1 MDYAAKLSRATAAI
15 VANDALARAIRD
27 FGLRHHGLTRF
38 ELRAYERLQP
48 ARDDAATTHAVQA
61 MNHLVRDWS
70 AEGQAERDA
79 VFPPI
84 LATVDALFPPAGRRA
99 AGGAAG
105 AEGAGGANVLVPGAG
120 LGRLAYEL
128 ASRGHRVVANE
139 NSAHVLLAL
148 RYLLSLS
155 SSGSTSATSTASS
168 TANSTTTT
176 TTPPMAEMHTLHPYV
191 GWWSHH
197 RSTADMLRGVAFP
210 DVLPDAAVLPRLS
223 VVEGDFVSL
232 FGDSSGAFDAVVT
245 LFFIDTARNMVAYL
259 AAIHAA
265 LRPGGVWI
273 NLGPL
278 LYGTA
283 PWIELSLD
291 EVLRLAEAVG
301 FELQP
306 LDAALWGEDSFPDVQ
321 RWKGRVRG
329 RLAAYNSDAM
339 GLSRNAYLAQ
349 GWVAR
354 KL

>member
-1 MDYAAKLSRATAAI
+1 MDYAAKLSRAAAA
-15 VANDALARAIRD
+15 VAANDALARAIRD
-27 FGLRHHGLTRF
+27 FGLRHHHVTRF

-48 ARDDAATTHAVQA
+48 TRDDSATTHALQA
-61 MNHLVRDWS
+61 MKHLVRDWS
-70 AEGQAERDA
+70 AEGRAERDA

-84 LATVDALFPPAGRRA
+84 LATMDALFPPPARQDGGSGD
-99 AGGAAG
+99 GGAR
-105 AEGAGGANVLVPGAG
+105 VLVPGAG

-148 RYLLSLS
+148 RYLLSLGS
-155 SSGSTSATSTASS
+155 SSSYASEPTAP
-168 TANSTTTT
+168 A
-176 TTPPMAEMHTLHPYV
+176 AEMHVLHPYV

-197 RSTADMLRGVAFP
+197 RSTTDMLRAVAFP

-232 FGDSSGAFDAVVT
+232 FGDSSDASGTFDAVAT

-265 LRPGGVWI
+265 LRLGGVWI

-291 EVLRLAEAVG
+291 EVLQLAEAIG
-301 FELQP
+301 FELLP

-321 RWKGRVRG
+321 RWRGRVRS
-329 RLAAYNSDAM
+329 RLAGYSSDTM

>member
-1 MDYAAKLSRATAAI
+1 MGATVDYAAKLSRATAA
-15 VANDALARAIRD
+15 VAANDALARAIRD
-27 FGLRHHGLTRF
+27 FGLRHHRVTLF

-48 ARDDAATTHAVQA
+48 ARDDSATAHAVQA
-61 MNHLVRDWS
+61 MKHLVRDWS
-70 AEGQAERDA
+70 AEGQPERDA

-84 LATVDALFPPAGRRA
+84 LATVDALFPPPPACQDG
-99 AGGAAG
+99 AG
-105 AEGAGGANVLVPGAG
+105 AGARVLVPGAG

-148 RYLLSLS
+148 RYLLSLGS
-155 SSGSTSATSTASS
+155 SSNTSEPTA
-168 TANSTTTT
+168 
-176 TTPPMAEMHTLHPYV
+176 HVLHPYV

-197 RSTADMLRGVAFP
+197 RSTAAMLRAVAFP

-232 FGDSSGAFDAVVT
+232 FGGSSSGSGTFDAVAT

-278 LYGTA
+278 LYGSA

-291 EVLRLAEAVG
+291 EVLRLAEAMG
-301 FELQP
+301 FELLP

-321 RWKGRVRG
+321 RWRGRVRS
-329 RLAAYNSDAM
+329 RLAGYSSDAM